1 LNTGR
6 RDLDKYRGRQIH
18 YTKFNKD
25 RDELEPEAMEKL
37 KPVYDEVCDA
47 KLESIARILGP
58 LFKKD

>member
-1 LNTGR
+1 M
-6 RDLDKYRGRQIH
+6 DKYKNRQIH
-18 YTKFNKD
+18 YIKFTKE

-47 KLESIARILGP
+47 KLDAIARILGP